1 MTVLYSRG
9 DRITVEQL
17 TIILSSA
24 VTLVGTSLTAWLA
37 NSKTLYR
44 IKQLEKK
51 QEKYNNL
58 QQRVALQEL
67 RQQVAD
73 HRIQD
78 LENKIK

>member
-1 MTVLYSRG
+1 MI
-9 DRITVEQL
+9 RITVEQL

-37 NSKTLYR
+37 NSKILYR

-51 QEKYNNL
+51 QEQYNNL

-67 RQQVAD
+67 RQHVAD

-78 LENKIK
+78 LEEKIK

>member
-1 MTVLYSRG
+1 MI
-9 DRITVEQL
+9 RITVEQL

-44 IKQLEKK
+44 INQLEKK
-51 QEKYNNL
+51 QEQYNNL
-58 QQRVALQEL
+58 QQRIALQEL

-78 LENKIK
+78 LEDKIK

>member
-1 MTVLYSRG
+1 VIRV
-9 DRITVEQL
+9 TVEQL

-73 HRIQD
+73 DRIQD
-78 LENKIK
+78 LENRIK

>member
-1 MTVLYSRG
+1 
-9 DRITVEQL
+9 
-17 TIILSSA
+17 
-24 VTLVGTSLTAWLA
+24 VGTSLTAWLA

-51 QEKYNNL
+51 QEQYNKL

-67 RQQVAD
+67 RQQVSD

-78 LENKIK
+78 LEDKVK

>member
-1 MTVLYSRG
+1 MIG
-9 DRITVEQL
+9 ITVEQL

-24 VTLVGTSLTAWLA
+24 VTLVGTSLTACLA

-78 LENKIK
+78 LEDKIK

>member
-1 MTVLYSRG
+1 MII
-9 DRITVEQL
+9 ITVEQL

-24 VTLVGTSLTAWLA
+24 FTLVGTSLTAYLT

-51 QEKYNNL
+51 QEQYNNL

-67 RQQVAD
+67 RQQVAE

-78 LENKIK
+78 LEGNVK

>member
-1 MTVLYSRG
+1 MI
-9 DRITVEQL
+9 RITVEQL

-44 IKQLEKK
+44 IKQLENK
-51 QEKYNNL
+51 QEQYNNL

-78 LENKIK
+78 LEDKVK

>member
-1 MTVLYSRG
+1 MI
-9 DRITVEQL
+9 RITVEQL

-44 IKQLEKK
+44 INQLEKK
-51 QEKYNNL
+51 QEQYNNL

-78 LENKIK
+78 LEDNVK

>member
-1 MTVLYSRG
+1 MN
-9 DRITVEQL
+9 RITVEQL
-17 TIILSSA
+17 TIILSSS

-51 QEKYNNL
+51 QEQYNNL

-78 LENKIK
+78 LEDKIK

>member
-1 MTVLYSRG
+1 MIRV
-9 DRITVEQL
+9 TVEQL

-78 LENKIK
+78 LESKIK

>member
-1 MTVLYSRG
+1 MS
-9 DRITVEQL
+9 RITVEQL
-17 TIILSSA
+17 TIILSSS

-78 LENKIK
+78 LEDNLK

>member
-1 MTVLYSRG
+1 MI
-9 DRITVEQL
+9 RITDEQL
-17 TIILSSA
+17 TIIFSSA

-51 QEKYNNL
+51 QEQYNNL
-58 QQRVALQEL
+58 QQRVAIQEL

-78 LENKIK
+78 LEDKIK

>member
-1 MTVLYSRG
+1 MTV
-9 DRITVEQL
+9 DQL
-17 TIILSSA
+17 TVILSGA
-24 VTLVGTSLTAWLA
+24 VTLLGTSLTAWLA

-44 IKQLEKK
+44 IKQLEAK

-58 QQRVALQEL
+58 QQRVALTEL

-78 LENKIK
+78 LEEMLK

>member
-1 MTVLYSRG
+1 VI
-9 DRITVEQL
+9 RITVEQL
-17 TIILSSA
+17 TIILSSS

-78 LENKIK
+78 LEDKIK

>member
-1 MTVLYSRG
+1 MI
-9 DRITVEQL
+9 RITVEQL

-67 RQQVAD
+67 LQQVAD

-78 LENKIK
+78 LEDKLK

>member
-1 MTVLYSRG
+1 MI
-9 DRITVEQL
+9 RITVEQI

-44 IKQLEKK
+44 ITQLEKK
-51 QEKYNNL
+51 QEQYNNL
-58 QQRVALQEL
+58 QQRIALQEL

-78 LENKIK
+78 LEDKIK

>member
-1 MTVLYSRG
+1 MI
-9 DRITVEQL
+9 RITVEQL

-24 VTLVGTSLTAWLA
+24 VTLMGTSLTSWLA

-51 QEKYNNL
+51 QEQYNNL
-58 QQRVALQEL
+58 QERVSLQEL

-78 LENKIK
+78 LEDKIK

>member
-1 MTVLYSRG
+1 MI
-9 DRITVEQL
+9 RITVEQL

-24 VTLVGTSLTAWLA
+24 CTLVGTSLTAWLA

-51 QEKYNNL
+51 QEHYNNL

-78 LENKIK
+78 LEDKVK

>member
-1 MTVLYSRG
+1 MI
-9 DRITVEQL
+9 RITVEQL

-24 VTLVGTSLTAWLA
+24 VTLVGTSLNAWLA

-51 QEKYNNL
+51 QEQYNNL
-58 QQRVALQEL
+58 QQRVAMQEL

-78 LENKIK
+78 LEDKLK

>member
-1 MTVLYSRG
+1 MI
-9 DRITVEQL
+9 RITVEHL

>member
-1 MTVLYSRG
+1 MIRVT
-9 DRITVEQL
+9 DEQL

-24 VTLVGTSLTAWLA
+24 VTLMGTSLTAWLA

-78 LENKIK
+78 LENKENKIK

>member
-1 MTVLYSRG
+1 MI
-9 DRITVEQL
+9 RITVEQL

-24 VTLVGTSLTAWLA
+24 VTLVGTSLTAWHA

-78 LENKIK
+78 LEEKIK